1 MLEHTGVVLVNLGS
15 PSVLQVSAIRSFLN
29 EFLSDLRVISI
40 PKWIWQPILKGI
52 ILPVRSR
59 KLVDNYAKIWTSE
72 GSPLLSIGHAQ
83 ATKLE
88 RALIQAGGLSVKVKF
103 ACCYGEPSIESVCDE
118 LLSKGI
124 KHLVFLPLYPQHS
137 ETTTGVALHRILNIL
152 SPCQGGCAFKCRL
165 PKRCRR
171 ERALDPDHISFIKS
185 YAKNPF
191 YIKMIV
197 QSITSHFKTHGM
209 PEHLVISF
217 HGLPKRCIDR
227 GDPYAQQCKQT
238 FDLIQSELK
247 LPEQFL
253 KMSFQSRFGYETWLM
268 PSTQT
273 VLEEYAVSGVKR
285 IAVVCPGF
293 AADCLE
299 TLEEVSVQYADH
311 FKQAGGEIFHYIPA
325 LNDSEPGIELLSSLL
340 GQVLA

>member
-1 MLEHTGVVLVNLGS
+1 MFEHTGVVLVNLGS
-15 PSVLQVSAIRSFLN
+15 PSALQVSAIRSFLN
-29 EFLSDLRVISI
+29 EFLSDPRVVSI

-52 ILPVRSR
+52 ILPLRSR

-103 ACCYGEPSIESVCDE
+103 ACCYGEPSIESVCDH
-118 LLSKGI
+118 LLSERI
-124 KHLVFLPLYPQHS
+124 ERLIVLPLYPQYS
-137 ETTTGVALHRILNIL
+137 ETTTGVALHRVLDIL
-152 SPCQGGCAFKCRL
+152 SPCQGGCAFKCRF

-171 ERALDPDHISFIKS
+171 DRALDPDHISFIKS
-185 YAKNPF
+185 YFENPV

-217 HGLPKRCIDR
+217 HGLPQRCVDR

-253 KMSFQSRFGYETWLM
+253 KMSFQSRFGYEPWLI

-273 VLEEYAVSGVKR
+273 VLKEYAVSGVKR

-293 AADCLE
+293 ASDCLE
-299 TLEEVSVQYADH
+299 TLEEVSVQFADD
-311 FKQAGGEIFHYIPA
+311 FKQAGGEFFHYIPA
-325 LNDSEPGIELLSSLL
+325 LNDSEPGIKLLESLL
-340 GQVLA
+340 KQVRS